1 MQLTRTKCIFAIGMG
16 VFFCMSTPTS
26 PLAETT
32 EVDLVTKITAQAEDI
47 QYLREQLANLRTI
60 NDELRQKI
68 QTMEANIEVLQKNAG
83 AQASKTG
90 TSDDESN
97 TGVYRKEPVSTDKT
111 RSSVASDA
119 EATLDDIPVPIDEKK
134 QAVTSKPSVDLSE
147 EEVAYEE
154 ARSEFEAERYAAART
169 QFTDFL
175 KTYPKS
181 KLASNAGF
189 WVGETY
195 YREKNYDKAIESYR
209 QNIEAYPEG
218 NKVAASILKLGMSYQ
233 QTGELKK
240 AKLMFET
247 LINVYPKA
255 PEAASAKQRLEA
267 MPH

>member
-1 MQLTRTKCIFAIGMG
+1 MQLTRAKRIFAMGMG
-16 VFFCMSTPTS
+16 IFFCISVLTPA
-26 PLAETT
+26 LAETT
-32 EVDLVTKITAQAEDI
+32 ESDLAAKVTAQSEDI
-47 QYLREQLANLRTI
+47 RYLREQLADLRAT

-83 AQASKTG
+83 ASSSKTD
-90 TSDDESN
+90 TSDEESN
-97 TGVYRKEPVSTDKT
+97 TGVYRKEAVATDKT
-111 RSSVASDA
+111 RSSVTGNA
-119 EATLDDIPVPIDEKK
+119 EVILDDMKLPTDEKK
-134 QAVTSKPSVDLSE
+134 AIVTKEPSVDLSE
-147 EEVAYEE
+147 EEVAYEA
-154 ARSEFEAERYAAART
+154 ARSEFEAERYAVART

-189 WVGETY
+189 WIGETY

-255 PEAASAKQRLEA
+255 PEAVSAKQRLEA